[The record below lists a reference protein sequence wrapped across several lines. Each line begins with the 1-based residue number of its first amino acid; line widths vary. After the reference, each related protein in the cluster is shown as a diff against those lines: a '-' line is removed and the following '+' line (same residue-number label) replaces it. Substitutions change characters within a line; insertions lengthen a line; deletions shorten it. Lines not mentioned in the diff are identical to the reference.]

1 MPRISQKVFDI
12 FLELMGQFV
21 IEIYLPQMP
30 RISQK
35 VFNIFLELMGQFVI
49 EISPA
54 DTAELA
60 EGI

>member
-1 MPRISQKVFDI
+1 
-12 FLELMGQFV
+12 
-21 IEIYLPQMP
+21 MP

-49 EISPA
+49 EIYLPQKVFDIFLELMGQFVIEISPA
-54 DTAELA
+54 DAADLA